1 MSQKD
6 LPEEEEYSQSPP
18 KDSPLSDSEPK
29 KSNIKGKPK
38 RDKKDLIIGRLKNVN
53 LKLRQHLKEL
63 NNKLEVAI
71 DNTHTV
77 KKPAMPAKEVKPEEE
92 AMRVDSIKKCIG
104 NIKIS

>member
-1 MSQKD
+1 
-6 LPEEEEYSQSPP
+6 
-18 KDSPLSDSEPK
+18 
-29 KSNIKGKPK
+29 
-38 RDKKDLIIGRLKNVN
+38 
-53 LKLRQHLKEL
+53 L